1 MFGFS
6 GGGNNVFTLE
16 VPGRAGLIGMS
27 ACPGVRLETARRGN
41 PVRNLKK
48 DILAYQE
55 WGATG
60 VVTLVEEHELVD
72 WGVPHLGEALE
83 EAGIW
88 WKQLPIVDMD
98 VPTPEFERLWATES
112 PQIKSSLAMGERI
125 VFHCLAGLGRTGMM
139 IGRLLVEFGHTPAEA
154 IMHVRRVRPR
164 AIQTQAQE
172 DYVRA
177 CGKKKSKDNRWSRLH
192 RSTGDGQ
199 DKTEGAA

>member
-6 GGGNNVFTLE
+6 SKGNTVFTLE
-16 VPGRAGLIGMS
+16 VPGKAGLLGMS
-27 ACPGVRLETARRGN
+27 ACPGVRLDTPRRGN

-60 VVTLVEEHELVD
+60 VVTLVEEHELND
-72 WGVPHLGEALE
+72 WGVAHLGAALD

-98 VPTPEFERLWATES
+98 VPTPEFERAWAVES
-112 PQIKSSLAMGERI
+112 PQLKSSLEMGERI

-139 IGRLLVEFGHTPAEA
+139 LGRLLVEFGCTPAEA

-177 CGKKKSKDNRWSRLH
+177 LGKPKSRENRWSRLH
-192 RSTGDGQ
+192 QSTGGRDEA
-199 DKTEGAA
+199 EGAA

>member
-16 VPGRAGLIGMS
+16 VPGRAGLLGMS

-60 VVTLVEEHELVD
+60 VITLVEEHELAD
-72 WGVPHLGEALE
+72 WGVAHLGEALQE
-83 EAGIW
+83 VDIW

-98 VPTPEFERLWATES
+98 VPTPEFERMWAVES
-112 PQIKSSLAMGERI
+112 PQIKSSLAIGERI
-125 VFHCLAGLGRTGMM
+125 VIHCLAGLGRTGMM
-139 IGRLLVEFGHTPAEA
+139 AARLLVEFGLTPPEA
-154 IMHVRRVRPR
+154 IVAVRRVRPR

-177 CGKKKSKDNRWSRLH
+177 LGKQKIKENRWSRLH
-192 RSTGDGQ
+192 RDTGAQ
-199 DKTEGAA
+199 DESEGAA

>member
-6 GGGNNVFTLE
+6 SRGNTVFTLE
-16 VPGRAGLIGMS
+16 VPGKAGLLGMS

-48 DILAYQE
+48 DIAAYQE

-60 VVTLVEEHELVD
+60 VVSLIEEHELKD
-72 WGVPHLGEALE
+72 WGVAHLGEALE

-98 VPTPEFERLWATES
+98 VPTPEFERAWAVES
-112 PQIKSSLAMGERI
+112 PQLKASLEMGERI

-139 IGRLLVEFGHTPAEA
+139 LGRLLVEHGLTPPEA
-154 IMHVRRVRPR
+154 IVHVRRVRPR

-177 CGKKKSKDNRWSRLH
+177 CGTPSSKENRWARLH
-192 RSTGDGQ
+192 RSTGNRDEA
-199 DKTEGAA
+199 EGAA